1 MDRSL
6 IWCHGRLMAADE
18 LRIRSLDRAFEHGL
32 GLFESLRTWNGRP
45 SLLERHRARMQASAQ
60 ALGLE
65 FDDAQWPDE
74 HAVIAM
80 FAGSHDRRLRITLSG
95 GLSDAN
101 GRGATL
107 WMTASPLPTPLKG
120 SGAIAASTLDVV
132 ASDLLAR
139 HKTLNYWRMRLAH
152 QRALEQGHDEVLCV
166 TPDRLVHQGTR
177 TNIVYVE
184 SGSIITPAD
193 DGPVL
198 PGIMREV
205 VMEHARRLGLTTR
218 REPTPLE
225 RLQDADEA
233 FLTSSVRGIVP
244 LIQVIDRRW
253 PGPGELTRLLWNT
266 ILPWLET
273 GKDIT

>member
-60 ALGLE
+60 VLGLE

-80 FAGSHDRRLRITLSG
+80 FTGSHDRRLRITLSG

>member
-80 FAGSHDRRLRITLSG
+80 FTGSHDRRLRITLSG

>member
-1 MDRSL
+1 MDRPL
-6 IWCHGRLMAADE
+6 IWCQGRLMAADE
-18 LRIRSLDRAFEHGL
+18 LRISSLDRAFEHGL

-45 SLLERHRARMQASAQ
+45 LLLERHRARMRASAQ

-65 FDDAQWPDE
+65 FDDTQWPDLQ
-74 HAVIAM
+74 AVSALI
-80 FAGSHDRRLRITLSG
+80 AGSHDLRLRITLSG
-95 GLSDAN
+95 GLSNAS

-107 WMTASPLPTPLKG
+107 WMTASPLPPPLKG
-120 SGAIAASTLDVV
+120 PGAIAASTLEVV

-139 HKTLNYWRMRLAH
+139 HKTLNYWRMRLA
-152 QRALEQGHDEVLCV
+152 QERALDQGADEVLCV
-166 TPDRLVHQGTR
+166 TPDGLVHQGTR

-184 SGSIITPAD
+184 SGSLITPAD

-205 VMEHARRLGLTTR
+205 VLEHASRLGLATR

-233 FLTSSVRGIVP
+233 FLTNSVRGIVP
-244 LIQVIDRRW
+244 LIRVIDRRW
-253 PGPGELTRLLWNT
+253 PGPGEMTGLLWNT
-266 ILPWLET
+266 ILPWLESERD
-273 GKDIT
+273 KP